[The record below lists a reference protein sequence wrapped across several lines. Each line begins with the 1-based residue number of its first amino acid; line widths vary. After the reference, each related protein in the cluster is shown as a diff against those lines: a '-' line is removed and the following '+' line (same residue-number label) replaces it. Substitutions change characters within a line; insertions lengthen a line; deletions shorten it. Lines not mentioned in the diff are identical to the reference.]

1 MRLRHI
7 VRTCIEPLAGA
18 TFSALWLV
26 AEAGRAPSIPVV
38 LLAGA
43 AIGLSRIL
51 PRTALIIALGAVVA
65 GAVAGLLPPLTPY
78 VHGVTA
84 TDWPM
89 YAGLFVVPA
98 LVIANGT
105 RAAMRS
111 SLAAAVLLPLGLI
124 ALQLQGGL
132 PVTPESAV
140 LLLIGSLLLWML
152 GWLIAGVVAFLASV
166 LRDPL
171 IRARFNDALKLGPSI
186 ESVPRLTARERDVL
200 LLVSDGKSNAEI
212 AAALFLSEATV
223 KSHLRSIL
231 SKLSLKSR
239 TEIVAYAWKTGLV
252 QLA

>member
-1 MRLRHI
+1 MRLRRI
-7 VRTCIEPLAGA
+7 VRTSVEPLAGA
-18 TFSALWLV
+18 IFSALWLV
-26 AEAGRAPSIPVV
+26 AEGGRAPSIPVV

-43 AIGLSRIL
+43 ALGVSRIL
-51 PRTALIIALGAVVA
+51 PRTALILALATVVGGAA
-65 GAVAGLLPPLTPY
+65 AGLLPPLTPF

-89 YAGLFVVPA
+89 YAGLFAVPA
-98 LVIANGT
+98 LVVANGT
-105 RAAMRS
+105 RPVLRS
-111 SLAAAVLLPLGLI
+111 SFIAAVLLPLGLV
-124 ALQLQGGL
+124 ALQLLSGL

-140 LLLIGSLLLWML
+140 LLIIASLLLWML
-152 GWLIAGVVAFLASV
+152 GWLVAGVVAFLASV

-186 ESVPRLTARERDVL
+186 DSVPRLTARERDVL

-223 KSHLRSIL
+223 KSHLHSIL